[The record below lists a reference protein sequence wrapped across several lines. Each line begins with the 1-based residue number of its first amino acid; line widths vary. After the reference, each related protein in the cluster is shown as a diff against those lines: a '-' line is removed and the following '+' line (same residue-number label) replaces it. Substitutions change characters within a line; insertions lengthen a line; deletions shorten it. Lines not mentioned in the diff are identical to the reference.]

1 MTSESSE
8 GRASVEPAAAPGQ
21 PFDLQVRLVPAVAIA
36 ACIICVLSRALIPAM
51 HGWVVGISRFLD
63 LADDGSDAASQ
74 LLILALTFTTG
85 AVAVELVRSRT
96 PLVLRVFGVL
106 FLFVGTF
113 VSLLTLGLDR
123 APLFI
128 HVVIGTSATMV
139 ALMFGIDALVF
150 RRTTVRWSV
159 AGVVP
164 LAIGLASALRGV
176 GAYTAERAAAQRR
189 TVESIRSAFVTAEWL
204 ATVAALVAVAGSIA
218 GGVQLVR
225 NDKRRGGIA
234 AGGALVVS
242 LLLAWRGS
250 AKVDANEGSISVLLR
265 RFAQELLTLPH
276 QHLPRFFEVFAAVL
290 PTVLACFVV
299 ATARRKDRMFAS
311 GMALALLA
319 TASAETP
326 LLAMCLAA
334 GAVTTSLDRR
344 DPEGIFAAMR
354 RVSTPPPATSTAP

>member
-1 MTSESSE
+1 MTTEASE
-8 GRASVEPAAAPGQ
+8 RQEPKTRP
-21 PFDLQVRLVPAVAIA
+21 PFDLEARLVPVVAVA
-36 ACIICVLSRALIPAM
+36 ACVICVLSRALIPAM

-96 PLVLRVFGVL
+96 PLVLRVLGVM

-150 RRTTVRWSV
+150 RSSTARWSI
-159 AGVVP
+159 AGAAP
-164 LAIGLASALRGV
+164 LAIGLASVLRGI
-176 GAYTAERAAAQRR
+176 GAYMAERAAAQRR

-204 ATVAALVAVAGSIA
+204 ATVAALIAVAGSIA
-218 GGVQLVR
+218 AAVQLVR
-225 NDKRRGGIA
+225 ADRKRGGVA
-234 AGGALVVS
+234 AGGALVLS

-250 AKVDANEGSISVLLR
+250 AKIDANEGSLSVLLR

-290 PTVLACFVV
+290 PTVTACFVV
-299 ATARRKDRMFAS
+299 ATARRKDRMLAS

-334 GAVTTSLDRR
+334 GAVTVSLARR
-344 DPEGIFAAMR
+344 DPEGIFSAMR
-354 RVSTPPPATSTAP
+354 RVSTPPSPTTSSTAP